1 MYKKIFLITIIFVS
15 VAISV
20 HAAEPQ
26 WEDQVIY
33 MLMLDRFANGDPS
46 NDNFNEGEYGIDNA
60 HYNGGDLQG
69 LIDKLDYLKDLGI
82 TAIWITPLVANQW
95 WNPWVNY
102 GGYHGYWARDFKK
115 VDEHFGDMELYKKL
129 VEEAHKRGIYVI
141 QDIVT
146 NHVGDYFRFVDGEFQ
161 LNEESAPSNSPTQY
175 PFSLNNY
182 NEDKDQNIYHWTPDI
197 TNFESDEQRL
207 NYQMSG
213 LDDLNTENPEVVE
226 ALKDSYTQ
234 WIKEVGI
241 DGFRIDTVIYVPHEF
256 WKEFLNGEDGIYDA
270 AREAGKNNETF
281 ITFGEAWVS
290 TEAFDNTAEKKIK
303 EYFDDGMNA
312 MLDFPLNIALRQVFK
327 EGKATSNLAYRLE
340 QRQQIYENPERMVT
354 FVDNHDME
362 RFLQGAG
369 LINLKQALS
378 FIFTIP
384 GIPTVYYGTEQGF
397 SETRAA
403 MFKEGYASGGE
414 DHYDRNFELY
424 NFIQELVVLRKNNPV
439 FRYGSVEVLKEN
451 PNGPGVFAYKID
463 NGEKT
468 AFVLFN
474 TSQERR
480 ILANLETGLE
490 PGSVVKPLF
499 TEATL
504 AKSYSTG
511 ADGEI
516 DLVLNPRCVYVGVA
530 TAEKDEIDS
539 NTVEIYPD
547 LEDGMKINSNYVITG
562 TSKNAERIRII
573 FDRRIDQAVE
583 IPVEADK
590 WSFEW
595 DISKFDPGVH
605 TVLFKVYGEKRT
617 NSKYS
622 EDYSIVLDIPEE
634 IIAQVEDPEGDDH
647 GPTGDYKYP
656 SDVTFNEQMDL
667 LSVTVKKIG
676 SSINISMETANLTTS
691 WSPQNGF
698 DHVTFQIFIDDP
710 NKTGATE
717 LPKLNATMPKNYDW
731 DYFIFANGWSIVA
744 YSPDGS
750 GPDNFGTPISP
761 TPLVKTDKMKN
772 EVTLII
778 SGELLDRPESLEGYK
793 FYITTWDFDG
803 IEAKYRDL
811 FPEPKA
817 YHFGGG
823 TKEDPYIMDDILI
836 EIE

>member
-20 HAAEPQ
+20 HSAEPQ

-69 LIDKLDYLKDLGI
+69 LIEKLDYLKDLGI
-82 TAIWITPLVANQW
+82 TAIWITPPVANQW

-115 VDEHFGDMELYKKL
+115 VDEHFGNMELYKKL

-182 NEDKDQNIYHWTPDI
+182 NEDKDQSIYHWTPDI

-207 NYQMSG
+207 SYQMSG

-226 ALKDSYTQ
+226 ALKDSYTH
-234 WIKEVGI
+234 WIKEVNI

-256 WKEFLNGEDGIYDA
+256 WKEFLNGEDGIYEA
-270 AREAGKNNETF
+270 AIETGKSNDTF

-303 EYFDDGMNA
+303 EYFNDGMNA

-327 EGKATSNLAYRLE
+327 EGKSTSNLAYRLE

-362 RFLQGAG
+362 RVLQGAG

-424 NFIQELVVLRKNNPV
+424 NFIQELIVLRKNNPV

-451 PNGPGVFAYKID
+451 PNGPGVFAYRID

-504 AKSYSTG
+504 AKSYSTDS
-511 ADGEI
+511 DGEI
-516 DLVLNPRCVYVGVA
+516 DLVLNPRCVYVGMA
-530 TAEKDEIDS
+530 TAEKDEIDR

-547 LEDGMKINSNYVITG
+547 LEDGMKIDSNYVITG
-562 TSKNAERIRII
+562 TSKDAERIRLI

-583 IPVEADK
+583 IPVKDNK
-590 WSFEW
+590 WSYEW

-622 EDYSIVLDIPEE
+622 EDYRIVLDIPEE

-667 LSVTVKKIG
+667 LGVTVKKIG

-710 NKTGATE
+710 KKTGTTE
-717 LPKLNATMPKNYDW
+717 LPKLNAKMPEDYDW

-744 YSPDGS
+744 YSSDGS
-750 GPDNFGTPISP
+750 GPENFGTPISP

-778 SGELLDRPESLEGYK
+778 LGELLDRPDNLEDYN

>member
-1 MYKKIFLITIIFVS
+1 MI
-15 VAISV
+15 
-20 HAAEPQ
+20 E
-26 WEDQVIY
+26 
-33 MLMLDRFANGDPS
+33 
-46 NDNFNEGEYGIDNA
+46 
-60 HYNGGDLQG
+60 
-69 LIDKLDYLKDLGI
+69 KLDYLRDLGI
-82 TAIWITPLVANQW
+82 TAIWITPPIANQW

-115 VDEHFGDMELYKKL
+115 VDEHFGNTELYKKL
-129 VEEAHKRGIYVI
+129 VEEAHERGMYVI

-146 NHVGDYFRFVDGEFQ
+146 NHVGDYFRFVDGQFQ
-161 LNEESAPSNSPTQY
+161 LNEGSVPSDAPTQQ

-182 NEDKDQNIYHWTPDI
+182 IKDKEQNIYHWTPDI

-213 LDDLNTENPEVVE
+213 LDDLNTENPEVIE
-226 ALKDSYTQ
+226 ALKDSYTH
-234 WIKEVGI
+234 WIKEVGV

-256 WKEFLNGEDGIYDA
+256 WREFLNGEDGVYEA
-270 AREAGKNNETF
+270 AREAGKNDETF
-281 ITFGEAWVS
+281 ITYGEAWVS

-303 EYFDDGMNA
+303 EYFEDGMNA

-340 QRQQIYENPERMVT
+340 QRKQIYENPERMVT

-369 LINLKQALS
+369 LINLKQALA

-414 DHYDRNFELY
+414 DHYDRDFELY
-424 NFIQELVVLRKNNPV
+424 KYIQELTELRKNYPV
-439 FRYGSVEVLKEN
+439 FRYGSIEVLKEN
-451 PNGPGVFAYKID
+451 PNGPGVFAYKITD
-463 NGEKT
+463 GENT
-468 AFVLFN
+468 AFILFN

-490 PGSVVKPLF
+490 PGSVIEPLF

-504 AKSYSTG
+504 AKSYSTD

-516 DLVLNPRCVYVGVA
+516 DLVLNPRCVYVGLA
-530 TAEKDEIDS
+530 TSEKEEIDK
-539 NTVEIYPD
+539 NTVKIYPD
-547 LEDGMKINSNYVITG
+547 LEDGMKITSNYKIRG
-562 TSKNAERIRII
+562 TSKNAERIKVI
-573 FDRRIDQAVE
+573 FDRRIDEAVE
-583 IPVEADK
+583 IPVTDDK
-590 WSFEW
+590 WSYKW
-595 DISKFDPGVH
+595 DISKFDPGIH
-605 TVLFKVYGEKRT
+605 TILFKVYGEKRT

-622 EDYSIVLDIPEE
+622 EDYSVVLDIPEKV
-634 IIAQVEDPEGDDH
+634 IARVNDPQGDDH

-656 SDVTFNEQMDL
+656 SDITFNKQMDL
-667 LSVTVKKIG
+667 LGAIVKKIG
-676 SSINISMETANLTTS
+676 SSINISMEIANLTTS

-710 NKTGATE
+710 NKTGATV
-717 LPKLNATMPKNYDW
+717 LPKLNATMPKGYDW

-744 YSPDGS
+744 YSSTGS

-778 SGELLDRPESLEGYK
+778 SGELLNRPESLKGYR

-811 FPEPKA
+811 YPEPKA

-823 TKEDPYIMDDILI
+823 TKEDPYIMDDVLI